1 MRALLSLSD
10 KTGLA
15 DLGAGLV
22 ALGWE
27 LIASGSTAEA
37 LRAAGVP
44 VLEISEVTGAP
55 EMLGGRVKT
64 LHPAVHGGILADR
77 GNPEHLADL
86 EQRGIRPV
94 DLVVA
99 NLYPF
104 RTSPSVETIDIGG
117 VTLLRAAAK
126 NWEHVGV
133 VVDPAEYEDVLGE
146 LRDAGALSDGTRR
159 RLARTAFAHTAA
171 YDAAIVGWLDAT
183 EPEPATLPP
192 TLHLALERA
201 SELRYGENPHQAGA
215 RYRRMAAEGLW
226 DRVVQHAGLPLS
238 YLNVYDADAAWAL
251 AHDIGDRPAVA
262 IVKHAVP
269 CGVGVAPDLATA
281 YSLAYE
287 GDELSAFGG
296 IVALTRPVDDATVER
311 MVAAAQADVVIAPGY
326 GEGVVDRL
334 RARRRNTRV
343 LEAEPPTRDALVLR
357 QVTGGFLVQEAPR
370 FASGR
375 EAWRVVTKAV
385 PTDEQWAD
393 AELAWRV
400 CAHTRSNAVVLVKDG
415 QAVGVGAGQQ
425 SRVAAAEIAATKAE
439 GRARGGA
446 SATDG
451 FYPFP
456 DGVEAAA
463 AAGVAVLVQPG
474 GSVRDDEVVAAADEH
489 GLAMVLTGER
499 QFLH

>member
-1 MRALLSLSD
+1 MRALLSVHD
-10 KTGLA
+10 KRGLA
-15 DLGAGLV
+15 ELARGLVDLGWDLV
-22 ALGWE
+22 
-27 LIASGSTAEA
+27 ASGSTSAA
-37 LRAAGVP
+37 LREAGLP
-44 VLEISEVTGAP
+44 VVEVAEVTGAP
-55 EMLGGRVKT
+55 EMLEGRVKT

-77 GNPEHLADL
+77 SNPTHVADL
-86 EQRGIRPV
+86 EDRGIEPI
-94 DLVVA
+94 DLVVS

-104 RTSPSVETIDIGG
+104 YDEPSVETIDIGG
-117 VTLLRAAAK
+117 VTLQRAAAK
-126 NWEHVGV
+126 NWDHVGV
-133 VVDPAEYEDVLGE
+133 VVDPADYDAVLAE
-146 LRDAGALSDGTRR
+146 LQAEGALSASTRR
-159 RLARTAFAHTAA
+159 RLARTAFASTAA
-171 YDAAIVGWLDAT
+171 YDAAIVGWLDDT
-183 EPEPATLPP
+183 DPEPVTLPP
-192 TLHLALERA
+192 TIHLALERA
-201 SELRYGENPHQAGA
+201 AELRYGENPHQAGA
-215 RYRRMAAEGLW
+215 RYRRTARPGLW
-226 DRVVQHAGLPLS
+226 DRVVQHSGMPLS

-251 AHDIGDRPAVA
+251 AHDLGDRPAVA

-269 CGVGVAPDLATA
+269 CGVGVADDLAAA

-296 IVALTRPVDDATVER
+296 IVALNRPVDDATVER

-326 GEGVVDRL
+326 AEGVVDRL
-334 RARRRNTRV
+334 RARRKNTRV
-343 LEAEPPTRDALVLR
+343 LEAQAPVRDPLVLR
-357 QVTGGFLVQEAPR
+357 QVSGGFLVQESPR
-370 FASGR
+370 FAAAR
-375 EAWRVVTKAV
+375 ESWRVVTKAV

-400 CAHTRSNAVVLVKDG
+400 CAHTRSNAVVLVKGG

-425 SRVAAAEIAATKAE
+425 SRVAAAEIAAAKAD

-463 AAGVAVLVQPG
+463 AGGVAVVVQPG
-474 GSVRDDEVVAAADEH
+474 GSVKDDDVIAVADEL